1 MASGA
6 GKYVVMWRRTVYIC
20 QLYDIRTYELA
31 LHRRKGAPMS
41 VRDPSLPR
49 KPYYIWVCRDGFFL
63 CFFLLFLYLYKYQ
76 FWGFFK
82 IKTYTWLKRKQSFK
96 MSDSKVQLFNFWN
109 LCHICAENRSVSHPN
124 PLCCSCES
132 LFCQTN
138 LLPRN
143 HNFFCFKSEDVLLD
157 SSHLQLPLCF
167 HGYYF
172 CSPAH
177 GGEAFMCGVLTDA
190 V

>member
-1 MASGA
+1 
-6 GKYVVMWRRTVYIC
+6 
-20 QLYDIRTYELA
+20 
-31 LHRRKGAPMS
+31 
-41 VRDPSLPR
+41 
-49 KPYYIWVCRDGFFL
+49 
-63 CFFLLFLYLYKYQ
+63 
-76 FWGFFK
+76 
-82 IKTYTWLKRKQSFK
+82 

-143 HNFFCFKSEDVLLD
+143 HNFFCFKSEDVQLD

-190 V
+190 VLMQTCFQFTLKIKSPEESTTVDIKSLVYYRGNVVPWLSESTDGIKSFTLIQLPRRTMCENTVMSCCCSVTASTQQIGMKTSNWRSGP